1 MNFWGRITEGRLF
14 QSHLWPN
21 QWSHRVPIGTKW
33 KIWIWSFQWLSW
45 FVNYCLSKSSTWL
58 SKCSKPLES
67 GPFLQKRKN
76 LEVLHFVDRWRDFQT
91 ANYALPIIRKFSIL
105 HMNFSLSACILVLFV
120 AIANG
125 HQGHANCKGKYR
137 NTLDLEQHWRA
148 KKGKEKINILR
159 IRIRK
164 CFDKLTLD
172 GVLFEPIYITIPF
185 IWLDC
190 WLHISTT
197 SLQI

>member
-1 MNFWGRITEGRLF
+1 MVARNEHFGNYRVSPTF
-14 QSHLWPN
+14 QELLETK
-21 QWSHRVPIGTKW
+21 QVVTQGTTRYQMKDMDIIFSMTFMVC
-33 KIWIWSFQWLSW
+33 KLL
-45 FVNYCLSKSSTWL
+45 LSKSSTWL

-91 ANYALPIIRKFSIL
+91 AIYALPIIRKFSIL

-137 NTLDLEQHWRA
+137 NTLDLEQH
-148 KKGKEKINILR
+148 
-159 IRIRK
+159 
-164 CFDKLTLD
+164 
-172 GVLFEPIYITIPF
+172 
-185 IWLDC
+185 
-190 WLHISTT
+190 
-197 SLQI
+197 